1 MKNVFSMN
9 EFASCFCL
17 LFIISFLSS
26 CSNNNDRINNLY
38 NESKGLFSFQEFI
51 SENESNAEVVFH
63 EYKNFRTNL
72 NDQELEELDKKEIDS
87 ISFLIEENLGLFYS
101 DLLLHKLDQ
110 LLGDLKSSEKQI
122 QFDKFKKKKEIEDVY
137 IQYDTLNNV
146 LELENQTKIL
156 FKLGEI
162 QSILMLDEFEEWI
175 KPLQSLKSNL
185 DTFTNEINSLITN
198 F

>member
-1 MKNVFSMN
+1 MKSIFSIK
-9 EFASCFCL
+9 EFASNFFALFFFSML
-17 LFIISFLSS
+17 LS
-26 CSNNNDRINNLY
+26 CSNNTDKINSIY
-38 NESKGLFSFQEFI
+38 DESKGLFSFQEFI

-63 EYKNFRTNL
+63 EYKDFRTDL
-72 NDQELEELDKKEIDS
+72 IDQKLEELDKKEIDS
-87 ISFLIEENLGLFYS
+87 ISFLIEENLGIFYS

-110 LLGDLKSSEKQI
+110 LLDDLKSSEKQI
-122 QFDKFKKKKEIEDVY
+122 QFDKLKKKKEIEAVY
-137 IQYDTLNNV
+137 LQYDTINTV

-175 KPLQSLKSNL
+175 KPLQGLKSNL
-185 DTFTNEINSLITN
+185 DTFTNKIDSLITK

>member
-1 MKNVFSMN
+1 MKNIISIN
-9 EFASCFCL
+9 DFASYFFAL
-17 LFIISFLSS
+17 LFLTFLSS
-26 CSNNNDRINNLY
+26 CSNNTDRINGLY
-38 NESKGLFSFQEFI
+38 NDSKDLFSFQELI

-63 EYKNFRTNL
+63 EYKDFRTNL
-72 NDQELEELDKKEIDS
+72 INQELEEFDKKEIDS
-87 ISFLIEENLGLFYS
+87 ISFLIEDNLGIFYS

-110 LLGDLKSSEKQI
+110 LLGDLKSSDKQI
-122 QFDKFKKKKEIEDVY
+122 QFDKLKKKKEIEDVY
-137 IQYDTLNNV
+137 LQYDTLTNV

-156 FKLGEI
+156 FKLGEV

-185 DTFTNEINSLITN
+185 DTFTNQIDSLITN